1 MVRIQSECRKIR
13 SRKTPNTDTFHAVKD
28 MQRFEKVQHKTLQVV
43 YNNYM
48 ATYNDCLA
56 LEKKLN
62 IHQWHLQF

>member
-62 IHQWHLQF
+62 IHHWLLQF